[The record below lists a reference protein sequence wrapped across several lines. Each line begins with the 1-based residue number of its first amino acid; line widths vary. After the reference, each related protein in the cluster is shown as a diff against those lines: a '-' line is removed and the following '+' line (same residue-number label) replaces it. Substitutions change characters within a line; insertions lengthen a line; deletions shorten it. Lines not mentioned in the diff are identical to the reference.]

1 MLKTGVLNTLS
12 VFQASK
18 SISCFSCRS
27 RLKTSCKM
35 KGVLIATPLKTFI
48 SRIRYDSTV
57 QSVLQKEAASTCS
70 GGARYKYPG
79 SMLLH

>member
-1 MLKTGVLNTLS
+1 
-12 VFQASK
+12 
-18 SISCFSCRS
+18 
-27 RLKTSCKM
+27 M